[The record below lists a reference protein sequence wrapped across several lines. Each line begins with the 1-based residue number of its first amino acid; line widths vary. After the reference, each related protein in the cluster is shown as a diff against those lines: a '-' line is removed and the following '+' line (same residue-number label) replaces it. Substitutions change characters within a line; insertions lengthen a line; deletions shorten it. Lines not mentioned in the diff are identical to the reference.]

1 MVLARF
7 NTIAATALLGALE
20 LFGAVTLFSC
30 KKNPETTPDL
40 ATAKPSLA
48 SLAERGRS
56 GVVLILNY
64 KPDGTTTFGAGLI
77 INDDGGIVT
86 NSHVIDGA
94 NAVGVLLFR
103 ADRTTYSPL
112 DGGLGR
118 FLFEYQ
124 REIVPAAVIRK
135 NESLDLAILRAQA
148 STAKLSRLPFATKPV
163 TVGENVIALGHPQ
176 EAAWS
181 ITRGVVSALPFG
193 LVQHDALI
201 SPGSSGGPL
210 LNEQGEVVGIDTS
223 MVKKAHG
230 AGFARPI
237 AMVRSFIDKE
247 GSGLKIDLSTPARAE
262 ETCLRALE
270 IGDLRDECHFN
281 SSGVPDWKIDDLL
294 AELLVPSTNPFIA
307 IVSPVQ
313 SIQVLEL
320 LAVRQLS
327 DADES
332 LPALKPCA
340 ADSSEFFLCRDKVR
354 PILPKAFEFGVA
366 TLRKALADASPV
378 DLARAKKKALAH
390 IAEFQTAEKESL
402 VRGRS
407 AGLKVEHITEF
418 RALLRNGYR
427 VENVLQLDEK
437 HAWIL
442 VSGRNNDGSPYRVS
456 ALRVWSKGSFWG
468 INRQGI
474 VGGFSFEGWTETAA
488 TEKMLKTLP
497 TGWPPPLRT
506 VEYWEKATT
515 SAICEAWFEYGL
527 PTPQ

>member
-1 MVLARF
+1 MRS
-7 NTIAATALLGALE
+7 ATALFVFLT
-20 LFGAVTLFSC
+20 FFSC
-30 KKNPETTPDL
+30 KKSFDPSVDL
-40 ATAKPSLA
+40 ASTKTSLS

-112 DGGLGR
+112 DGGLSR

-124 REIVPAAVIRK
+124 REIVSAAIIRK
-135 NESLDLAILRAQA
+135 DESLDLAILRAQA
-148 STAKLSRLPFATKPV
+148 STAKLTRLPFATKPV
-163 TVGENVIALGHPQ
+163 TIGENVIALGHPQ

-210 LNEQGEVVGIDTS
+210 LNESGEVVGIDTS

-270 IGDLRDECHFN
+270 IGDSHQECIFE
-281 SSGVPDWKIDDLL
+281 SLKGDSQSKAKTDALA
-294 AELLVPSTNPFIA
+294 AELLIPKDDSAGFL
-307 IVSPVQ
+307 
-313 SIQVLEL
+313 SILKPIQAGPALAL
-320 LAVRQLS
+320 LASRRAASSIEFLPVLTKCESGSFSFICQKKGARQIPAPL
-327 DADES
+327 ES
-332 LPALKPCA
+332 GI
-340 ADSSEFFLCRDKVR
+340 R
-354 PILPKAFEFGVA
+354 
-366 TLRKALADASPV
+366 TLRKTLAEAAPA
-378 DLARAKKKALAH
+378 DLARAKEIALAH
-390 IAEFQTAEKESL
+390 IQDFAIAEKQLMLQLRTS
-402 VRGRS
+402 
-407 AGLKVEHITEF
+407 GLKLDQISEF
-418 RALLRNGYR
+418 RTLLHNGFR
-427 VENVLQLDEK
+427 VEEVRQVDSD

-442 VSGRNNDGSPYRVS
+442 LTGRNEDGSPYRVS
-456 ALRVWSKGSFWG
+456 KYRHRLGNPLLALG
-468 INRQGI
+468 
-474 VGGFSFEGWTETAA
+474 GWTELSPTPDD
-488 TEKMLKTLP
+488 MKTLP
-497 TGWPPPLRT
+497 ARWPPPLRPYD
-506 VEYWEKATT
+506 YWEMAVI
-515 SAICEAWFEYGL
+515 SAVCEGWFEYGL
-527 PTPQ
+527 GPL